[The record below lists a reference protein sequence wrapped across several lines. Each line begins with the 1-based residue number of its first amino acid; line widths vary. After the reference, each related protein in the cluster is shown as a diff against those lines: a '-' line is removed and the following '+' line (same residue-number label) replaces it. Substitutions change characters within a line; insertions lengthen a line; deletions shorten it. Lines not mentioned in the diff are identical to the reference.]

1 MLFDCNLVNDEEHSR
16 RGKQSIL
23 DLFSKVIPLKN
34 KTGLKQEQC
43 IDIFVNSHRDTD
55 HLKGLKDVNERFP
68 IKSIWDSGQQGAN
81 TDDADYQYYMRL
93 RNNLKNQNKANLV
106 VPTPSDGVFKSYGD
120 TDVYEG
126 VDLADAETVNTRWSS
141 AGPDKKDGKRKKVRL
156 AIPSKLDRRIT
167 ALRRSHLGF
176 IFQTFNLI
184 PVLNVYE
191 NIEFPLLLESKNKDL
206 ACPVDSFTKK
216 QKEEW
221 IHYLME
227 KTGLTDWEKHKPSEL
242 SGGQRQRVAIARAL
256 VTKAP
261 VILADE
267 PTANLDSVNSAQI
280 LSLMKDLNRD
290 PELLTTFIFSTHD
303 SRIVEM
309 CDHVVHIFDGNIKN
323 DEHKTGSDVYNVESK

>member
-1 MLFDCNLVNDEEHSR
+1 MSVITLDNVHKTYPL
-16 RGKQSIL
+16 GKQRVEAVKGVSFSIEKGEFAAISGPSGSGKSTILNMVGLIDLPTSGKIIIDGIDVYDGFNLENTEL
-23 DLFSKVIPLKN
+23 DAGRLNNYNEKKN
-34 KTGLKQEQC
+34 KK
-43 IDIFVNSHRDTD
+43 
-55 HLKGLKDVNERFP
+55 
-68 IKSIWDSGQQGAN
+68 IK
-81 TDDADYQYYMRL
+81 TT
-93 RNNLKNQNKANLV
+93 
-106 VPTPSDGVFKSYGD
+106 VPT
-120 TDVYEG
+120 
-126 VDLADAETVNTRWSS
+126 
-141 AGPDKKDGKRKKVRL
+141 
-156 AIPSKLDRRIT
+156 KLDKRIT

-206 ACPVDSFTKK
+206 ACPVDSFSKK
-216 QKEEW
+216 EKEEW

-303 SRIVEM
+303 SRIVQM

-323 DEHKTGSDVYNVESK
+323 DEHKEGSDVYNVESK